1 MDFISIKP
9 TFLAIVGALG
19 AFVASFLGGW
29 DIALQT
35 LVIFMILDYLTGLI
49 VAGVFHSSNK
59 SESGTLDSKAGFK
72 GLCRKG
78 MMLAIILV
86 AHQVDKVSG
95 TELVRAA
102 VVYAFMV
109 NEAVSILENAG
120 LMGLP
125 IPDVLKRAIELLR
138 KKEQPQGDVNNGI

>member
-78 MMLAIILV
+78 MMLAVILV
-86 AHQVDKVSG
+86 ANQVDKVSG